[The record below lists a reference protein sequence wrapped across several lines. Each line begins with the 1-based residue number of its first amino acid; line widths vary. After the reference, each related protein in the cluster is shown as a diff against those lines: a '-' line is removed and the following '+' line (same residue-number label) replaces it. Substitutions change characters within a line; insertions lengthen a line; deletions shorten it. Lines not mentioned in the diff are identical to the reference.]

1 MHKLMFHKDLALAC
15 RLATTAAHKAS
26 LFTVFG
32 TEVSEE
38 EEAAGRRRSG
48 GRDMGS
54 ACTVGWREEKRKK
67 NDQEKRD
74 HNGAHRNLSL
84 RPQNTER
91 SFCMSYKRI

>member
-38 EEAAGRRRSG
+38 EEAAGRRRRSG
-48 GRDMGS
+48 GRGVGS

-67 NDQEKRD
+67 K
-74 HNGAHRNLSL
+74 
-84 RPQNTER
+84 
-91 SFCMSYKRI
+91 

>member
-1 MHKLMFHKDLALAC
+1 M
-15 RLATTAAHKAS
+15 
-26 LFTVFG
+26 FG

-38 EEAAGRRRSG
+38 EEAAGRRRRRSG
-48 GRDMGS
+48 ERDVGS
-54 ACTVGWREEKRKK
+54 ACTVGWREEKRKT